1 MAPALTPKVLGEL
14 IALYEMITL
23 VEGAIWGIDSFD
35 QWGVELGKAM
45 AIDLGPAIS
54 GDAEALAQTDA
65 STRGLLEYYFAHK

>member
-1 MAPALTPKVLGEL
+1 
-14 IALYEMITL
+14 MITL

-54 GDAEALAQTDA
+54 GDAEALAQTDV